1 MKLYIISYA
10 LYSII
15 VSFLGCG
22 SNGEDHSSNQVVQT
36 SKVEATSTQSQGE
49 FDKISNID
57 STAGPLSSESQL
69 ETYRKDPAKIIKDAF
84 IRMRVENYQE
94 SLSKVRGIIDNNKG
108 YIADEAENRLEYEVR
123 NTIKIRV
130 PSPAFEKTL
139 NELSSVALVINE
151 KGVNAKDVTEEFI
164 DISSRL
170 KTRRDVLNQ
179 YSELLKRAKT
189 IDEIIAV
196 EENIRKI
203 QEEIESAEGR
213 LKYLSDQVSYSSI
226 ELTIF
231 QQFEYLP
238 KDDRPGFFFR
248 IWTAFHNGWEGMLT
262 FIIFLVN
269 LWAFWL
275 ITGVVLFILYRI
287 FGKKVFKKM

>member
-1 MKLYIISYA
+1 MKLYIISYVF
-10 LYSII
+10 YSII

-22 SNGEDHSSNQVVQT
+22 GNGEDHSTSRIVQL
-36 SKVEATSTQSQGE
+36 SKSEATSNQAQNELYKFS
-49 FDKISNID
+49 SID
-57 STAGPLSSESQL
+57 SSAGPTNSEGQF
-69 ETYRKDPAKIIKDAF
+69 ETIQKDPAKIIKDAF

-94 SLSKVRGIIDNNKG
+94 SITKVREIIDNNKG
-108 YIADEAENRLEYEVR
+108 YIADETENRLEYEVR

-130 PSPAFEKTL
+130 PSPVFEKTL

-164 DISSRL
+164 DINSRL
-170 KTRRDVLNQ
+170 KTRKEVLNQ
-179 YSELLKRAKT
+179 YTELLKRART
-189 IDEIIAV
+189 IEEIIAV

-213 LKYLSDQVSYSSI
+213 LKYLKDQVSYSSI
-226 ELTIF
+226 ELTIY

-275 ITGVVLFILYRI
+275 ITGVVLFVLYRI